1 MKKTNALM
9 IVSIM
14 ILAMATFAVQPAA
27 SQITVPFTALTLDTP
42 GDIDPADAY
51 DSSSIDVIQQILE
64 GLYTYNLSSPDMES
78 IPQLADGMGEW
89 SLDGLN
95 LTIGIR
101 TDAKWHDGTDVTATQ
116 VKWNFDRVFDF
127 ATNASGIMGKS
138 AVLYLNDDDEAI
150 VAETIVIDENTIRF
164 VLNKPWTVWEKLLAF
179 TGSCIIKPNEA
190 YREDFISVSNYALII
205 GTGPF
210 KLESITPDVETVFVS
225 NEAYYRGA
233 PNIKKMV
240 YLAVD
245 DSDTASLAMLNHEVH
260 YGGVSPEY
268 LDLAREDSTITIQPV
283 KNTVTRYVQFN
294 VNSTYQPTL
303 TYTLRRAMSFAFNYP
318 YHINEVE
325 GGDDYELH
333 TPIPDG
339 MEFHN
344 PDIVGLP
351 YFNLTYARM
360 LIINDPQYDAPR
372 LAYKVAN
379 PWIDWSNQTHW
390 DNDTLWTSMAIN
402 PAYKIGEFTFSRYT
416 SGFVQR
422 FVTVLQDSM
431 TKIGIRIIDNRVGD
445 WGLFSKWVAIQ
456 ANKESMQ
463 LSLGGW
469 GPDYNDPINM
479 MEPIFKTGAAYNDM
493 LLANATLDQMMAEYY
508 TLTSETT
515 PTKAERADELQE
527 WIAVKLVPC
536 FFFMQDGGNIMW
548 DNEVLSNVDDMFN
561 AFGNW
566 YWYNVIYTPRTI
578 PSGDDD
584 VPTDI
589 GGIAGFNP
597 IFLLA
602 ALGVTAALIIRKRK

>member
-1 MKKTNALM
+1 MKKTNSLL
-9 IVSIM
+9 IVSAM
-14 ILAMATFAVQPAA
+14 ILALSLSVSPAA
-27 SQITVPFTALTLDTP
+27 SQIEIPFTALTLDTP
-42 GDIDPADAY
+42 GKIDPVDAY
-51 DSSSIDVIQQILE
+51 DSSSIDVIQQICE

-78 IPQLADGMGEW
+78 IPLLASSMGTW
-89 SLDGLN
+89 SPDNMN
-95 LTIGIR
+95 LTISIR
-101 TDAKWHDGTDVTATQ
+101 TDALWHDGTDVTATQ
-116 VKWNFDRVFDF
+116 VKWNFDRIFDL
-127 ATNASGIMGKS
+127 ALNYTGLAEDISTPS
-138 AVLYLNDDDEAI
+138 VLYKNNDGVAI
-150 VAETIVIDENTIRF
+150 VNRTEVVDADTVKF
-164 VLNKPWTVWEKLLAF
+164 VLNKPWSVFEKLIAF
-179 TGSCIIKPNEA
+179 SGSCIIKPDETYAHN
-190 YREDFISVSNYALII
+190 FISVSNYEDII

-210 KLESITPDVETVFVS
+210 KLESITPDIETVFVS

-245 DSDTASLAMLNHEVH
+245 DPDTASLAMLNHEVQ

-294 VNSTYQPTL
+294 VNATVQPTL
-303 TYTLRRAMSFAFNYP
+303 TYTLRRAMAFAFNYP

-333 TPIPDG
+333 VPVPDG

-344 PDIVGLP
+344 PDIEGLP
-351 YFNLTYARM
+351 YFNKTFARQ
-360 LIINDPQYDAPR
+360 LIINDPLYFGTQ
-372 LAYKVAN
+372 LTAYKNDNA
-379 PWIDWSNQTHW
+379 WLDWTNQSHW
-390 DNDTLWTSMAIN
+390 DNDTMWNEIAIN

-431 TKIGIRIIDNRVGD
+431 IDIGIRIIDNRVGD
-445 WGLFSKWVAIQ
+445 WGLFSEWVTIQ

-479 MEPIFKTGAAYNDM
+479 MEPIFKTGAEYNDM
-493 LLANATLDQMMAEYY
+493 LLASPELDADMAEYY
-508 TLTSETT
+508 TLTGAAREQ
-515 PTKAERADELQE
+515 RVWDLQKN
-527 WIAVKLVPC
+527 ISVDLIPC

-548 DNEVLSNVDDMFN
+548 DNERLSNVDDMFN

-566 YWYNVIYTPRTI
+566 YWYNVIYTPDTI
-578 PSGDDD
+578 TPDDD
-584 VPTDI
+584 DTGVPTV
-589 GGIAGFNP
+589 AGYSTMF
-597 IFLLA
+597 ILA
-602 ALGVTAALIIRKRK
+602 AIGVTAALIIRKRK